1 MVLKYVIN
9 CAALISLLCET
20 INLVLTN
27 RKYKQMSY
35 LTLDAGSNF
44 QHINAKVIICSQSV
58 TK

>member
-9 CAALISLLCET
+9 CTALTFLLCGT

-27 RKYKQMSY
+27 HKYKQIAY

-44 QHINAKVIICSQSV
+44 QHIKVKVTICSQSV